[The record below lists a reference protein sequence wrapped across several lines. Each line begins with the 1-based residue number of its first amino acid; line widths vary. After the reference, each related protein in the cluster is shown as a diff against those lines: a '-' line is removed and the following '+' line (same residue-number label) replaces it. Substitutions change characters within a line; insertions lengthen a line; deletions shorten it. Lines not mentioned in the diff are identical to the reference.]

1 MLAMGRCGIRALE
14 IVLFIVGSHAGRWA
28 NWYVVVVVERLNRDA
43 GGRHGF
49 QCSCT
54 GGRSGGS
61 PFERGDGRS
70 RRDPAQVRRMGALSD
85 SRVDDLRVWW
95 EWDASAISLGGGG
108 GDDDDCHSA
117 LRPGP

>member
-54 GGRSGGS
+54 GGGRGGS
-61 PFERGDGRS
+61 PFERGGGRARRGPARGGGIGGRTDGRGDE
-70 RRDPAQVRRMGALSD
+70 RRG
-85 SRVDDLRVWW
+85 W
-95 EWDASAISLGGGG
+95 GGCGG
-108 GDDDDCHSA
+108 
-117 LRPGP
+117 